1 MFDVEPITSQKPY
14 DCGPTCL
21 QMLLAY
27 YGTDV
32 PLDTLIEECHVGV
45 AGCTGADIL
54 RAGRLHG
61 LDMQCYSIDAD
72 ELVRQ
77 DRPAI
82 VSWKYNHWVVFC
94 GRDDDGRVAICNP
107 DIGRFRMSE
116 GTFKSFFTGLDDY
129 PGQGV
134 AITNGEP
141 EWLGVPGNIGAGEYF
156 EHDGSLWRALRNM
169 ARGERIVEHYN
180 AERTDVT
187 EVLSELGASQGKD
200 AKDKDESE
208 EQ

>member
-27 YGTDV
+27 YGSDV
-32 PLDTLIEECHVGV
+32 PLDTLIEECHVDI

-61 LDMQCYSIDAD
+61 LDMQSWSIDAD

-116 GTFKSFFTGLDDY
+116 ETFASFFTGLDSH
-129 PGQGV
+129 PGQGI
-134 AITNGEP
+134 ALTNGEP
-141 EWLGVPGNIGAGEYF
+141 QWLGTGDNYDKGQIF
-156 EHDGSLWRALRNM
+156 EFDGSLWRATQAI
-169 ARGERIVEHYN
+169 ARGERVIEGTN
-180 AERTDVT
+180 AVRVGMAEILT
-187 EVLSELGASQGKD
+187 ELEQSEN
-200 AKDKDESE
+200 ESE
-208 EQ
+208 E